1 MNLPKACTQLLQ
13 TYLPKSPAPHLP
25 SLPVPWEPERRVT
38 LCCLSYILLG
48 ICSQPWQKL
57 CSPWSRVENHLLG
70 SLLLLV
76 HSLLWHHK
84 KLLWEVIEISSYKAL
99 QPTAVCL
106 DAAEKLLLDRE
117 HRTSTLDLINWNL
130 LISWTLTLGD
140 FLFVGWILCSVVLLD
155 TYTQCF
161 LLRHRFLLMC
171 SFYLIVPFKFF
182 CHVLL
187 WFHFS
192 YFKPYLYEIKKS
204 FVTLL

>member
-1 MNLPKACTQLLQ
+1 MDLSKACTQLLQ

-117 HRTSTLDLINWNL
+117 HLDFYTWPDKLESPNLLDLDIGRFPLCWL
-130 LISWTLTLGD
+130 D
-140 FLFVGWILCSVVLLD
+140 FVFSCSFRYVHSMLFVEAQISAYVFILFNCS
-155 TYTQCF
+155 
-161 LLRHRFLLMC
+161 
-171 SFYLIVPFKFF
+171 I
-182 CHVLL
+182 
-187 WFHFS
+187 
-192 YFKPYLYEIKKS
+192 
-204 FVTLL
+204 